1 MYLPSGQFD
10 QQQMSGGNDLA
21 LGVQQGNRHPFMK
34 LSFDLGFLAANA
46 NITKATLYVHLI
58 RTGGM
63 IPQAASVPIHMFD
76 ASKSFASSCGAA
88 CPSTPVDSRV
98 PCVAPSCAAAIKVG
112 KPDVVPR
119 SLCGA
124 WHSRCCASIPLAPSP
139 DS

>member
-1 MYLPSGQFD
+1 MLVQELSGAMYLPSGQFD
-10 QQQMSGGNDLA
+10 QQQMSEGNDLA

-98 PCVAPSCAAAIKVG
+98 PCVAPSCAAAL
-112 KPDVVPR
+112 
-119 SLCGA
+119 SSCT
-124 WHSRCCASIPLAPSP
+124 
-139 DS
+139 